1 VKSRALLNGS
11 KRSVALP
18 ASIGWRSDYG
28 LCGPRF
34 SSGNLA
40 MFTATRRG
48 PVLSITTKHA
58 ICANDPSL
66 QAGLT
71 SSKSINGLS
80 ELMCFISRLMM

>member
-11 KRSVALP
+11 KKSVALP

-40 MFTATRRG
+40 MFPATRR
-48 PVLSITTKHA
+48 A
-58 ICANDPSL
+58 
-66 QAGLT
+66 
-71 SSKSINGLS
+71 SSFVSNLAADHRPGDRPRNGKRYS
-80 ELMCFISRLMM
+80 SA

>member
-11 KRSVALP
+11 KKSAALP

-40 MFTATRRG
+40 MFTATRRASSF
-48 PVLSITTKHA
+48 VSSLAAEHRRVS
-58 ICANDPSL
+58 DPETESVTPL
-66 QAGLT
+66 P
-71 SSKSINGLS
+71 KVPPS
-80 ELMCFISRLMM
+80 EIAF